1 MLLDKAFLEEV
12 LGTLISTG
20 ADYAEVFG
28 QSSTFT
34 SMSRK
39 DGRTGRI
46 NGGEMQGVGL
56 RLLADDM
63 TCFASVSG
71 LDRAAILDQA
81 GRLARSVSWGPR
93 CTLAPLEPQPP
104 RHLNLSLVPHDAV
117 PFQWKEAQLVSGESA
132 GLNADRRVE
141 AYYGLYTDSSSEVL
155 VANSLGILVEEMRS
169 YVTLYQQVRVRENGR
184 TFLGAQV
191 RSAAS
196 GHELTKEMGP
206 RASAAEAVRT
216 ALFQLEARPAP
227 SGVMPVVL
235 APKAAAFFVHET
247 VGRCLEGDLIAAKI
261 SPYAGRAGQRV
272 APPGFTLTDDGSA
285 PGRRGTSDYDDEGTP
300 TGRAVLIEDGIL
312 QGYLLDRTSAKAL
325 GVGPTGHGRRESF
338 RYMPSPRMRN
348 LKVEPGAF
356 GRRDL
361 IEGVD
366 FGLYVVQMGGGNVDV
381 ATGDFVFEVT
391 EGYLVRSGKVA
402 EPVRGGRVSGNV
414 PAVLLAV
421 NGLGDDVGYSVGTC
435 VKDGQR
441 VPVSDSAPSLR
452 LHRLTVVGAG

>member
-1 MLLDKAFLEEV
+1 MLFDKAFLEEL

-20 ADYAEVFG
+20 ADYAEVFC
-28 QSSTFT
+28 QSSSFT
-34 SMSRK
+34 SISRK
-39 DGRTGRI
+39 DGRTGQI

-56 RLLADDM
+56 RLLADDV
-63 TCFASVSG
+63 TCFASLSG
-71 LDRAAILDQA
+71 LDRSAILDEA
-81 GRLARSVSWGPR
+81 ARLARSVSWGPR

-104 RHLNLSLVPHDAV
+104 RHLNLSLVPHDVV
-117 PFQWKEAQLVSGESA
+117 PFQWKEAQLLSGESES
-132 GLNADRRVE
+132 LNADRRVE

-155 VANSLGILVEEMRS
+155 VANSLGVLVEEMRS
-169 YVTLYQQVRVRENGR
+169 YVTLYQQVRVRDNGR

-216 ALFQLEARPAP
+216 ALFQLEARQAP

-247 VGRCLEGDLIAAKI
+247 VGRCLEGDLVAAGL
-261 SPYAGRAGQRV
+261 SPYTERVGQRI
-272 APPGFTLTDDGSA
+272 APPGFTLSDDGSA
-285 PGRRGTSDYDDEGTP
+285 PGKRGTGDYDDEGTP
-300 TGRAVLIEDGIL
+300 TGRALLVEDGIL
-312 QGYLLDRTSAKAL
+312 MGYLLDRTSARIL
-325 GVGPTGHGRRESF
+325 GLKPTGHGRRESF
-338 RYMPSPRMRN
+338 RYMPSARMRN

-381 ATGDFVFEVT
+381 SSGDFVFDVS
-391 EGYLVRSGKVA
+391 EGYLIRAGKVA
-402 EPVRGGRVSGNV
+402 EPVRGGRVSGSV
-414 PAVLLAV
+414 PTALLAV
-421 NGLGDDVGYSVGTC
+421 NGVGDDVGYSVGTC

-452 LHRLTVVGAG
+452 LHRLNVVGAG